1 MVKFRFSKKG
11 TKFEAISHMIW
22 QCQVNVKSSERS
34 FQIFV
39 AFFGHSVR
47 TLLKSTVVSLFWSC
61 LHSCKLGLV
70 TTMSQLMIPN
80 SNFDDSGS
88 YKCEATSEFFENP
101 VSATE
106 GDFFSLIL

>member
-1 MVKFRFSKKG
+1 MRIFKSII
-11 TKFEAISHMIW
+11 TKYNGIEIYISIIILI
-22 QCQVNVKSSERS
+22 C
-34 FQIFV
+34 FP
-39 AFFGHSVR
+39 
-47 TLLKSTVVSLFWSC
+47 
-61 LHSCKLGLV
+61 SCKLGLV

-88 YKCEATSEFFENP
+88 YKCEATSEYFENP